1 MRQTASKIVGALVMT
16 KDGTTEAKRTERR
29 MDPKDIS
36 VMFGAPMTEEE
47 FAEYRKKNKF
57 TLIRGGDI
65 GGAPDGAGNGAR
77 ESHK

>member
-1 MRQTASKIVGALVMT
+1 MT